1 MSLYNNTAS
10 RVDSPFNLSGS
21 VGSLVK
27 GAVGS
32 AGSALAAAT
41 GGSLLAKA
49 GAGLVGN
56 MASNAAVGLINKHIP
71 RAAQRAIG
79 VGAGVLGDLK
89 SGNLDGAGLKLLDS
103 GMLDAVLSGKGGKA
117 GNSFQSRSNP
127 LFGGITP
134 ARAKMM
140 YESLRGNEFAKKN
153 LFLVEVESNLN
164 GSSASEAFNM
174 FVIGLDYEPFTVSGD
189 KRKVGGAT
197 VDIVTS
203 GEATELSFTTFDD
216 KDGTLKRWF
225 SDHHAA
231 AVSPD
236 GTVGVPG
243 RYAIKFKIYHGG
255 VEASGARYV
264 DIGYYR
270 PVKLGVSLS
279 RQEDAMEQL
288 EMSFTQ
294 IDTFMRA

>member
-10 RVDSPFNLSGS
+10 KISSPFSLSGS

-32 AGSALAAAT
+32 AGSALAGKM
-41 GGSLLAKA
+41 GGSLLAQV

-56 MASNAAVGLINKHIP
+56 MAGNAASRLVNKHIP
-71 RAAQRAIG
+71 QSAQRALG
-79 VGAGVLGDLK
+79 VGAGILGDLK
-89 SGNLDGAGLKLLDS
+89 KGNFDGAGLKLLDS
-103 GMLDAVLSGKGGKA
+103 GMLDGVLSGKGD
-117 GNSFQSRSNP
+117 NSFFSRANP

-140 YESLRGNEFAKKN
+140 YENFRGNDFAKKN

-164 GSSASEAFNM
+164 GASVSEAFNM

-197 VDIVTS
+197 VDIVTG
-203 GEATELSFTTFDD
+203 GEATELSFTTLDD
-216 KDGTLKRWF
+216 KAGTIKRWF

-243 RYAIKFKIYHGG
+243 QYAIKFKIYHGG
-255 VEASGARYV
+255 VESGGGRYA

-270 PVKLGVSLS
+270 PVKLGISLS
-279 RQEDAMEQL
+279 RQEDALEQL

-294 IDTFMRA
+294 IDTFMRV